1 MQNLIKVIAP
11 NPIDDLLELLK
22 SSRDQ
27 MEKFREEHGGFN
39 METDPLNAPNGTM
52 ASLFEV
58 QTEIERFIE
67 WLEDPNTYDPG

>member
-1 MQNLIKVIAP
+1 
-11 NPIDDLLELLK
+11 
-22 SSRDQ
+22 